1 MPMNVKLPDTDPPW
15 VDPDDA
21 PELGDELFEKGA
33 WKMGERAVTKQQAQ
47 TAIAQTMRRGRPLA
61 QVKRPMLS
69 IRLDPDVLEK
79 LRHSL
84 KDWKP
89 RLNAVR
95 REAVEHGKV
104 LGMVS
109 GSARPG
115 MPAACS

>member
-1 MPMNVKLPDTDPPW
+1 MNVKLPDTDPPW

-33 WKMGERAVTKQQAQ
+33 WKMGERVVTKQQAQ

-69 IRLDPDVLEK
+69 IRVDPEVLEK
-79 LRHSL
+79 LRASG
-84 KDWKP
+84 KGWQT
-89 RLNAVR
+89 RLNAVL

-104 LGMVS
+104 
-109 GSARPG
+109 
-115 MPAACS
+115 